1 MERYYLIEDLCVCC
15 GAPVAEGRQICL
27 DCEARLKQNR
37 PKGMSLLDAISIQ
50 MGCGYLSDLR
60 YLDSG
65 QRAMLAQKLERIP
78 LGHAS
83 LFEWNDALEYLAG
96 APPCDSQA
104 AAKETL
110 LMLLTQ
116 PRSAG
121 QKIEK
126 Y

>member
-1 MERYYLIEDLCVCC
+1 M
-15 GAPVAEGRQICL
+15 
-27 DCEARLKQNR
+27 KQNQH
-37 PKGMSLLDAISIQ
+37 KGMSLLDVISVQ

-65 QRAMLAQKLERIP
+65 QRAMLAQKLEKIP
-78 LGHAS
+78 PDCAS

-96 APPCDSQA
+96 APPCDSQT

>member
-1 MERYYLIEDLCVCC
+1 M
-15 GAPVAEGRQICL
+15 
-27 DCEARLKQNR
+27 KQNR
-37 PKGMSLLDAISIQ
+37 PKGMSLLDAISVQ

-78 LGHAS
+78 PGHAS